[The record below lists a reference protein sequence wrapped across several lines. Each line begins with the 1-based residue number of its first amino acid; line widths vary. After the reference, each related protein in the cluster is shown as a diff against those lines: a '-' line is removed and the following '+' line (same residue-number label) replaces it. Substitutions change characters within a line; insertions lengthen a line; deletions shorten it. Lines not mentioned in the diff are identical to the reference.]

1 MFIKVYIFRTI
12 LPQNTIQTKK
22 LFYHLQNEEDDTS
35 ASDDEESRPVLHLPL
50 VASVKLDDDT
60 GTGMRVSLLK
70 FKCTYS
76 TDYIYSSLL
85 SVQYTYTRFLGRFAP
100 ILYIICKHGNSPCYR
115 IT

>member
-60 GTGMRVSLLK
+60 GTGMRTSV

-76 TDYIYSSLL
+76 TDSIYSSLL
-85 SVQYTYTRFLGRFAP
+85 SVHCTV
-100 ILYIICKHGNSPCYR
+100 YIY
-115 IT
+115 